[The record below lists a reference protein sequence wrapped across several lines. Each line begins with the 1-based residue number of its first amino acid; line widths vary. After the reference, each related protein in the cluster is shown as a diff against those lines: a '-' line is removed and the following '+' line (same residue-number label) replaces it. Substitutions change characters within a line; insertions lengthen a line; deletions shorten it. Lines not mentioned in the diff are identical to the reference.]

1 MALAERL
8 KRLIAGHDDRA
19 LLWTAVAIG
28 AAAHLV
34 ALILFGKIGPKANIW
49 EYGVQAQCA
58 LRTGGDLCQYYF
70 SGPQGSYPSAYMPP
84 FLSYMWLLLFKM
96 FGDTAVARIVWL
108 AINWAISLINI
119 GLLFQLGRRWKLSP
133 MACFLAAVTL
143 ALYPTFVFVVAT
155 YHQTEWT
162 VMFLLLLALLGTQ
175 VLQSAESPLKAVVW
189 MGVVSGFATLNRSEM
204 IIIGPAM
211 IVLVCALRRQILP
224 VVAAAVAMILVL
236 APWTVRNYQV
246 FHRVVPVAQSA
257 GYNLWKGFNPYT
269 NGSGNMTEMPGGPG
283 DRKLSEIRDRTPH
296 GPMFEP
302 ALQDAYKEQFK
313 HDLAAAGPV
322 RLAELVVTKT
332 ALLWGFDWTDREI
345 TARPLYRL
353 PWLVANVLALYGL
366 VLVVQRRGLAREGV
380 IVGGALLLL
389 LTAAY
394 AATAVHTRYRMHI
407 EPLLFL
413 LTGVGIE
420 ALVLMVLR
428 VQRDP
433 SPQTA

>member
-1 MALAERL
+1 
-8 KRLIAGHDDRA
+8 
-19 LLWTAVAIG
+19 
-28 AAAHLV
+28 
-34 ALILFGKIGPKANIW
+34 
-49 EYGVQAQCA
+49 
-58 LRTGGDLCQYYF
+58 
-70 SGPQGSYPSAYMPP
+70 
-84 FLSYMWLLLFKM
+84 
-96 FGDTAVARIVWL
+96 
-108 AINWAISLINI
+108 
-119 GLLFQLGRRWKLSP
+119 
-133 MACFLAAVTL
+133 
-143 ALYPTFVFVVAT
+143 
-155 YHQTEWT
+155 
-162 VMFLLLLALLGTQ
+162 
-175 VLQSAESPLKAVVW
+175 
-189 MGVVSGFATLNRSEM
+189 MGVVSGFATLNRSQM
-204 IIIGPAM
+204 TPLGPAM
-211 IVLVCALRRQILP
+211 IVLVCALRRQVVP

-236 APWTVRNYQV
+236 APWTVRNYQL

-283 DRKLSEIRDRTPH
+283 ERKLMEIRDTIPH

-322 RLAELVVTKT
+322 RLAELVITKT

-353 PWLVANVLALYGL
+353 PYGL
-366 VLVVQRRGLAREGV
+366 VLIVQRRGLAREGV
-380 IVGGALLLL
+380 IVGGALLVL

-413 LTGVGIE
+413 LTGVGVE

-428 VQRDP
+428 VRPDP
-433 SPQTA
+433 KPQTA